1 MTPEIAEFFEDEWV
15 RYFNEYTETAP
26 LFELFNDFSNIY
38 SANYDEYCDV
48 WDIITAKQEEM
59 EQEKLDN
66 LTFKAAMEYGRKWE
80 EHRADPENF
89 LLEVEIEML
98 VRVVYELEHMNPH
111 PYNFKY
117 NTIYQNRNDY
127 GNLQEKRF

>member
-1 MTPEIAEFFEDEWV
+1 MTPERVEFLENEWV
-15 RYFNEYTETAP
+15 RYFNEYAETAP

-38 SANYDEYCDV
+38 SANYDEYCDML
-48 WDIITAKQEEM
+48 DIITAKQEEM
-59 EQEKLDN
+59 VQEKLDN

-89 LLEVEIEML
+89 LLEFETEIL
-98 VRVVYELEHMNPH
+98 ARVVYKLEHLNPH

-117 NTIYQNRNDY
+117 YTMYKNMNDY
-127 GNLQEKRF
+127 RKLQEKRF

>member
-1 MTPEIAEFFEDEWV
+1 MTPERMEFLEDEWV
-15 RYFNEYTETAP
+15 KYFNENTEHKP
-26 LFELFNDFSNIY
+26 LTELFNDFANIY

-66 LTFKAAMEYGRKWE
+66 LTFKAAMEYSRKWE

-89 LLEVEIEML
+89 LLEVETEML
-98 VRVVYELEHMNPH
+98 ARLVYGLEQLNPH

-117 NTIYQNRNDY
+117 NTMYQNQNDY

>member
-1 MTPEIAEFFEDEWV
+1 MTPERVEFLEDEWV
-15 RYFNEYTETAP
+15 KYFNEYIETAP

-38 SANYDEYCDV
+38 STNYDEYCDV
-48 WDIITAKQEEM
+48 WDIITAKQEEI

-66 LTFKAAMEYGRKWE
+66 LTFKTAMEYGKKWK
-80 EHRADPENF
+80 EHCADPENF
-89 LLEVEIEML
+89 LLEVETEML
-98 VRVVYELEHMNPH
+98 ARVVYELEHLNPH

-117 NTIYQNRNDY
+117 YTMYKNMNDY

>member
-15 RYFNEYTETAP
+15 RYFNEYAETAP

-38 SANYDEYCDV
+38 SANYDEYCDML
-48 WDIITAKQEEM
+48 DIITAKQEEM

-66 LTFKAAMEYGRKWE
+66 LIFRAAMEYGKKWE
-80 EHRADPENF
+80 QLRADPENF
-89 LLEVEIEML
+89 LLMVQMATAERL
-98 VRVVYELEHMNPH
+98 VYELEHLNPH

-117 NTIYQNRNDY
+117 NTMYQNQNDY

>member
-1 MTPEIAEFFEDEWV
+1 MTLERVEFLENEWK
-15 RYFNEYTETAP
+15 YFNENTENKSLT
-26 LFELFNDFSNIY
+26 ELFNDFANIY

-48 WDIITAKQEEM
+48 WDIITTKQEEIV
-59 EQEKLDN
+59 QEKLDN

-80 EHRADPENF
+80 QLNADPENF
-89 LLEVEIEML
+89 LLMVQTATAEWL
-98 VRVVYELEHMNPH
+98 VYELEHLNPH

-117 NTIYQNRNDY
+117 YTMYKNMNDY

>member
-1 MTPEIAEFFEDEWV
+1 MTPERVEFLENEWV
-15 RYFNEYTETAP
+15 KYFNEYAKTARLSK
-26 LFELFNDFSNIY
+26 LFDDFSNIY

-48 WDIITAKQEEM
+48 WNIITAKQEEIQ
-59 EQEKLDN
+59 QEKLDN
-66 LTFKAAMEYGRKWE
+66 VTFNAAMEYGKKWE

-89 LLEVEIEML
+89 LLEVETEML
-98 VRVVYELEHMNPH
+98 ARVVYELEHLNPH

-117 NTIYQNRNDY
+117 NTLYKNRNDY

>member
-1 MTPEIAEFFEDEWV
+1 MTPERMEFLEDEWV
-15 RYFNEYTETAP
+15 KYFTEYAETAP
-26 LFELFNDFSNIY
+26 LTELFNDFSNIY

-48 WDIITAKQEEM
+48 LDIITAKQEEIG
-59 EQEKLDN
+59 QEELDN
-66 LTFKAAMEYGRKWE
+66 LTFKAAMEYGRKCE
-80 EHRADPENF
+80 QLRADPENSI
-89 LLEVEIEML
+89 LMVQTAITERL
-98 VRVVYELEHMNPH
+98 VYELEHLNPH

>member
-1 MTPEIAEFFEDEWV
+1 MTPERVEFLEDEWV
-15 RYFNEYTETAP
+15 KYFNENSENKSLTKM
-26 LFELFNDFSNIY
+26 FDDFANIY

-48 WDIITAKQEEM
+48 WDIITAKQEEVK
-59 EQEKLDN
+59 QKRLDD
-66 LTFKAAMEYGRKWE
+66 LALAIAAVYNDKWE

-89 LLEVEIEML
+89 LLEVETEML
-98 VRVVYELEHMNPH
+98 ARVVYELEHLNPH

-117 NTIYQNRNDY
+117 NTLYKNRNDY

>member
-1 MTPEIAEFFEDEWV
+1 MTPERVEFLENEWV
-15 RYFNEYTETAP
+15 MYFNENIENKSLTK
-26 LFELFNDFSNIY
+26 LFDDFANIY

-59 EQEKLDN
+59 VQEKLDN
-66 LTFKAAMEYGRKWE
+66 LTFNAAMEYGRKWE

-89 LLEVEIEML
+89 LLEIETERL
-98 VRVVYELEHMNPH
+98 VRVVDELEHLNPH